1 MEDRRSFTSTRL
13 FSDLVLLFTALVWG
27 GGFVSQR
34 MAAQHLGFFAF
45 NGVRFLLASLVM
57 LPFILRLIG
66 KPDRHLLWILP
77 GGLLL
82 FAGSALQQ
90 AGLESTSAAN
100 GGFLTSIYVL
110 LVPIF
115 MAIFWKKTNPAV
127 NWIAALA
134 AVAGSY
140 LLSTGGTGL
149 LPSKGDLLVLI
160 GSVLWS
166 LHVIVVGLAV
176 KRLNVFVFSVGQFL
190 LCGLLH
196 LGFSFFTQ
204 PATLPDLQAALP
216 AVLYAGLGSVAIGFT
231 LQAVGQRHAP
241 PADASLILSL
251 ESVFAAIGGYLI
263 LHENLA
269 PVQLAGAGLIFI
281 AITAAQ
287 LLQLKK
293 NSANTPAIQ
302 TETPPDPIS

>member
-1 MEDRRSFTSTRL
+1 MDGSLMEDRRSFTSTRL

-115 MAIFWKKTNPAV
+115 MAIFWKKT
-127 NWIAALA
+127 
-134 AVAGSY
+134 
-140 LLSTGGTGL
+140 T
-149 LPSKGDLLVLI
+149 LPSI
-160 GSVLWS
+160 GSQHLQR
-166 LHVIVVGLAV
+166 LRAVIC
-176 KRLNVFVFSVGQFL
+176 S
-190 LCGLLH
+190 
-196 LGFSFFTQ
+196 
-204 PATLPDLQAALP
+204 
-216 AVLYAGLGSVAIGFT
+216 
-231 LQAVGQRHAP
+231 AP
-241 PADASLILSL
+241 
-251 ESVFAAIGGYLI
+251 
-263 LHENLA
+263 
-269 PVQLAGAGLIFI
+269 
-281 AITAAQ
+281 AAQ
-287 LLQLKK
+287 DCCLQK
-293 NSANTPAIQ
+293 AISWYSSVQ
-302 TETPPDPIS
+302 CSGLCM

>member
-1 MEDRRSFTSTRL
+1 MENRRSITSTRL
-13 FSDLVLLFTALVWG
+13 FSDLVLFLTAVVWG

-34 MAAQHLGFFAF
+34 LAAQNLGFFAF
-45 NGVRFLLASLVM
+45 NAVRFLLAALVM
-57 LPFILRLIG
+57 LPFILKLIG
-66 KPDRHLLWILP
+66 RPDRRFLWILP

-100 GGFLTSIYVL
+100 GGFLTSVYVL
-110 LVPIF
+110 LVPFF
-115 MAIFWKKTNPAV
+115 MAIFWKKPNPAV

-140 LLSTGGTGL
+140 LLSTNGSGT
-149 LPSKGDLLVLI
+149 LPSRGDLLVLI

-176 KRLNVFVFSVGQFL
+176 KRLNAFVFSVGQFL

-204 PATLPDLQAALP
+204 PVTLPDLQAALP

-269 PVQLAGAGLIFI
+269 PVQLAGAGLIFA
-281 AITAAQ
+281 AITTAQ

-293 NSANTPAIQ
+293 NTTPKGDIL
-302 TETPPDPIS
+302 TLPD